1 MNSLPI
7 SRRDLCRSALVGSS
21 WLAAGGLAGR
31 AWASTHAVPTNVRVS
46 HDGYD
51 DHTSPC
57 LAVDPRDPRHLL
69 AASMLTRG
77 VVATYVSFDGGRSWR
92 SNGPLPL
99 PAGFDGGGDLSAGFD
114 GDGRAFVCGLLTEP
128 PSPSSKGTGR
138 SVHVWRSE
146 NGGRSFARSVA
157 VSGIGALDGPWL
169 AVDRRRPQALHVVW
183 AEGTTPGFT
192 TGLSYARS
200 TDGGRTFE
208 APRLIASGSRGL
220 DDLRVACGPP
230 EGVYMIYDVGR
241 AAVGE
246 GSRATVTVLCSRDGG
261 RTFDRPIELGRDTL
275 KISFP
280 GTYSLSLPAIAADSD
295 GSLVCAAFSSRDTAT
310 HRSEIRV
317 ATSRDQGRTWSRAK
331 AVTPRNHVDYF
342 EPQVAID
349 AAGRIGVMA
358 FAMARARV
366 SVVLMLCEP
375 GSVRFGPPVTITEKP
390 FDPADSGF
398 GKRWWIGDYQAL
410 ATTPGAFHPLWNDTR
425 TGRLQ
430 LYTAA
435 VRVS

>member
-1 MNSLPI
+1 
-7 SRRDLCRSALVGSS
+7 
-21 WLAAGGLAGR
+21 
-31 AWASTHAVPTNVRVS
+31 VPTNVRVS
-46 HDGYD
+46 HDGDD

-77 VVATYVSFDGGRSWR
+77 VVATYVSFDRGRSWL

-169 AVDRRRPQALHVVW
+169 AIDRRRPHALHVVW

-192 TGLSYARS
+192 TGLNYARS

-208 APRLIASGSRGL
+208 VPRLVASGSRGL

-230 EGVYMIYDVGR
+230 EGVYMIYDVGH

-295 GSLVCAAFSSRDTAT
+295 GSLVCAAFSSRDTAI

-331 AVTPRNHVDYF
+331 AVTPRDHVDYF

-358 FAMARARV
+358 FAMTRARV

-410 ATTPGAFHPLWNDTR
+410 VTTPGAFHPLWNDTR

-430 LYTAA
+430 LYTAT

>member
-1 MNSLPI
+1 MDLLPI

-31 AWASTHAVPTNVRVS
+31 AWASRYAGPSNVRVS
-46 HDGYD
+46 HDGND

-99 PAGFDGGGDLSAGFD
+99 PAGFDGGGDLSAVFD
-114 GDGRAFVCGLLTEP
+114 GDDRAFVCGLLTEP
-128 PSPSSKGTGR
+128 PSPSSKGTAR
-138 SVHVWRSE
+138 SIHVWRSE
-146 NGGRSFARSVA
+146 NGARSFARSVP

-169 AVDRRRPQALHVVW
+169 AIDRRRPQALHVVW

-200 TDGGRTFE
+200 TDRGRTFE
-208 APRLIASGSRGL
+208 APRVIASESRGL
-220 DDLRVACGPP
+220 DDLRVVCGPP
-230 EGVYMIYDVGR
+230 EGVYMIYDVGHG
-241 AAVGE
+241 AVGE

-261 RTFDRPIELGRDTL
+261 RTFDRPVELGRDTL

-280 GTYSLSLPAIAADSD
+280 GTYSLSLPAIAAGDE
-295 GSLVCAAFSSRDTAT
+295 GTLVCVAFSSRETST

-317 ATSRDQGRTWSRAK
+317 AT
-331 AVTPRNHVDYF
+331 
-342 EPQVAID
+342 
-349 AAGRIGVMA
+349 
-358 FAMARARV
+358 
-366 SVVLMLCEP
+366 
-375 GSVRFGPPVTITEKP
+375 
-390 FDPADSGF
+390 
-398 GKRWWIGDYQAL
+398 
-410 ATTPGAFHPLWNDTR
+410 
-425 TGRLQ
+425 
-430 LYTAA
+430 
-435 VRVS
+435 